1 MGKIIV
7 KKKKIKREEEIR
19 AKTSPD
25 EGWSVSHGACLQKH
39 VFPSCNFRREGAE
52 ECARRV
58 HSGDFL
64 ILYAATVKGNAS
76 L

>member
-39 VFPSCNFRREGAE
+39 VFPSCNFAGRMRRSVRAA
-52 ECARRV
+52 CTRV
-58 HSGDFL
+58 TFSSYTL
-64 ILYAATVKGNAS
+64 RL
-76 L
+76 

>member
-1 MGKIIV
+1 MV
-7 KKKKIKREEEIR
+7 
-19 AKTSPD
+19 
-25 EGWSVSHGACLQKH
+25 SVARRLFTEACIPL
-39 VFPSCNFRREGAE
+39 VCFRGEDAE

>member
-39 VFPSCNFRREGAE
+39 VFPSCNFRREDAE
-52 ECARRV
+52 ECVRAACTRV
-58 HSGDFL
+58 TFSSYTL
-64 ILYAATVKGNAS
+64 RL
-76 L
+76 